1 MTLDSHFAA
10 ELIFAGYRAG
20 MSSLTR
26 SEADAVI
33 MGKQEDISRVIFP
46 SRDLGGGGWED
57 EVGLGLKLNEML
69 VRYGL
74 ACGKYKRYWTFYPD
88 MFDWKKRGYEA
99 DTLRYYDSLLE

>member
-1 MTLDSHFAA
+1 
-10 ELIFAGYRAG
+10 

-46 SRDLGGGGWED
+46 GRDLSGGGWGAEA
-57 EVGLGLKLNEML
+57 GLSLKLNEML

-74 ACGKYKRYWTFYPD
+74 ACGKYNTSDRII
-88 MFDWKKRGYEA
+88 
-99 DTLRYYDSLLE
+99 